1 LSKWGLVCMP
11 PCGSQR
17 KIDATYV
24 SEAVERAEFLESST
38 QKYGLRMLLSD
49 SFHRLLHPSNRRR
62 CRKIDQILIKEED
75 DEDADDEGDDE
86 PNGDM
91 MELFNFDIDID
102 SLWAYKITKP
112 EGRES
117 NSTSDSGSR
126 SVHLEKFK
134 GKIVDPLV
142 RVRFIAAAVIPMNKT
157 TVPSW
162 EPPRP
167 AGHAHVGFAHWSS
180 VVQCQ

>member
-1 LSKWGLVCMP
+1 L
-11 PCGSQR
+11 
-17 KIDATYV
+17 T
-24 SEAVERAEFLESST
+24 
-38 QKYGLRMLLSD
+38 
-49 SFHRLLHPSNRRR
+49 
-62 CRKIDQILIKEED
+62 KEED
-75 DEDADDEGDDE
+75 DKDADDE

-167 AGHAHVGFAHWSS
+167 AGHAHVGFAHWYS
-180 VVQCQ
+180 VVQSWWCCISILYTKLWQMQLVNSAHTTSSDPIRPDLIPFSFTYVNQLTRCLWQPPL